1 MSPLCSNSLPR
12 MLPSRAA
19 SFIRTARAHAGRLPR
34 APHRPARNG
43 TRRGAAL
50 PSKPADGARRLRR
63 RSRAGVGDGPTRRAY
78 FASTGGSPGGLCA
91 LVLPRIDGR
100 FCAPLLALRRLHRE
114 QALCSPRSNPSLSA
128 PRGWRRPRIVAAGLR
143 RCGRVAGRSRPLCD
157 AMQIAA
163 WSHLAY
169 VDDIVEDAA
178 KSIVTPAVALGETY
192 APLLSYALLTAA
204 CFASS
209 GAWLDA
215 CSLTAFSLVD
225 ARRRRR
231 RD

>member
-1 MSPLCSNSLPR
+1 
-12 MLPSRAA
+12 MLPLTGSLVSVPLALMQGA
-19 SFIRTARAHAGRLPR
+19 SLAHHTGQLGTVQDGGQLFLLNLLMAHAVYDADR
-34 APHRPARNG
+34 AR
-43 TRRGAAL
+43 
-50 PSKPADGARRLRR
+50 D
-63 RSRAGVGDGPTRRAY
+63 VGDGPTRRAY
-78 FASTGGSPGGLCA
+78 FASTGAAALAASALLC
-91 LVLPRIDGR
+91 LHESTVDFVP
-100 FCAPLLALRRLHRE
+100 PLLALHAGYTESKAVL
-114 QALCSPRSNPSLSA
+114 A
-128 PRGWRRPRIVAAGLR
+128 PIKPFFVGAAWVAATTYLPLAFVG
-143 RCGRVAGRSRPLCD
+143 AGVLQDDPRPLCD

-163 WSHLAY
+163 WSHLAD